1 MVHNVNVIS
10 KYWKS
15 TTIYVYYAIYDIE
28 ITLFT
33 HE

>member
-1 MVHNVNVIS
+1 MVHNFNVIS

-15 TTIYVYYAIYDIE
+15 NTIYVYYAIDDIE

-33 HE
+33 YE